1 MKNESRMKKNKEK
14 LGHRERKQGHNKEM
28 LSYFQLT
35 SRSESES
42 ESESE
47 FVLPSKFT
55 PTRNLFWH
63 IGADNKHKNIIS
75 TTHKNNNI

>member
-1 MKNESRMKKNKEK
+1 MKNESRMKKNKDK

-47 FVLPSKFT
+47 LYLLPSQFT

-63 IGADNKHKNIIS
+63 IGDADGL
-75 TTHKNNNI
+75 